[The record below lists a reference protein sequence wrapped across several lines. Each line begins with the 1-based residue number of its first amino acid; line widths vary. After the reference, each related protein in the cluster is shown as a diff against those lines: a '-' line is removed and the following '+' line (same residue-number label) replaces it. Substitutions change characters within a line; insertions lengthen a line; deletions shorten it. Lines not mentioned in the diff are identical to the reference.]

1 MLPSDPGPAASTEA
15 GRAAPEWSA
24 SSPERSFSPPPGV
37 PVEPVGGWQVGAPP
51 PQPLAP
57 ASRTSSPVLALAVLI
72 VAIMAGGA
80 LFMSGFL
87 VGRRA
92 VDQPGTPAD
101 RAAVFAPFWDTY
113 DTITRRFAG
122 GEVTDDALVVGAIRG
137 MVEALGD
144 PYSSYLTAEEYRQ
157 GLEDLSGE
165 FEGIG
170 AEIGTRGADGATSD
184 CSTLGPE
191 CLLVIVSP
199 LEGSPAEKA
208 GLLPG
213 DAIVAVD
220 GSSLDGLSVDQARD
234 KVRGKKG
241 TEVRLTIVRD
251 DGEPF
256 EVPVV
261 RDVIVAREVIDEDLG
276 ADGGIGYVR
285 VTGFSDNAAARVRTV
300 LEEDLADGRTRFIL
314 DLRGNPGGYVTAA
327 RDIASEFLADGPL
340 FWEEIADGTQ
350 EETSAK
356 EGGVATD
363 PDLQVVVLVDGG
375 SASASE
381 IVAGALQD
389 RGRATIVGQTTFGKG
404 TVQQWI
410 DLDDG
415 AALKLTI
422 AKWLTPDQRWIHGV
436 GIVPDVDV
444 TSPDDVPADADPTL
458 DRAVELLD

>member
-1 MLPSDPGPAASTEA
+1 MLPSDPGPAASPEA
-15 GRAAPEWSA
+15 GRAASDWSA
-24 SSPERSFSPPPGV
+24 AAPTSPVSVTELPRLV
-37 PVEPVGGWQVGAPP
+37 PA
-51 PQPLAP
+51 AR
-57 ASRTSSPVLALAVLI
+57 ASSPVLALAVLV
-72 VAIMAGGA
+72 VAILAGGA

-101 RAAVFAPFWDTY
+101 RAAAFAPFWDTY

-122 GEVTDDALVVGAIRG
+122 GEVSDDALVVGAIRG

-157 GLEDLSGE
+157 GLQDLSGE

-170 AEIGTRGADGATSD
+170 AEIGTRGTDGTTSD
-184 CSTLGPE
+184 CATLGPD
-191 CLLVIVSP
+191 CLLVIISP

-208 GLLPG
+208 GLQPG

-261 RDVIVAREVIDEDLG
+261 RDVIVAREVIEEDLG
-276 ADGGIGYVR
+276 TDGEIGYVR
-285 VTGFSDNAAARVRTV
+285 VTGFSANAAERFEAV
-300 LEEDLADGRTRFIL
+300 LEEDLEAGRTKLIL

-327 RDIASEFLADGPL
+327 RDIASEFIAEGPV
-340 FWEEIADGTQ
+340 FWEEDATGTPVETPTEPGGIA
-350 EETSAK
+350 TSD
-356 EGGVATD
+356 E
-363 PDLQVVVLVDGG
+363 LQLIVLVDGG

-389 RGRATIVGQTTFGKG
+389 HDRATIVGQTTFGKG

-422 AKWLTPDQRWIHGV
+422 AKWLTPDKRWIHGV
-436 GIVPDVDV
+436 GIVPDVEV
-444 TSPDDVPADADPTL
+444 TIPDDVAPDADPTL
-458 DRAVELLD
+458 DRAIELLD